1 MPAEIV
7 NLNKFR
13 KAKERAEQ
21 EKQAEQ
27 NRAKFGRTKV
37 QRISEDDEQA
47 RRDKLLD
54 DVKLTAVEPN
64 TGSPT
69 EPVPDSGLDPSDV
82 S

>member
-27 NRAKFGRTKV
+27 NRAKFGRSKAD
-37 QRISEDDEQA
+37 RLREADEQE

-54 DVKLTAVEPN
+54 GIKLTAAEPN
-64 TGSPT
+64 ISHGESD
-69 EPVPDSGLDPSDV
+69 PDGDLDPGNV